1 MHHITDPKRMGMGP
15 YGFHV
20 KHRARGSKIALY
32 SATRSRA
39 GH

>member
-1 MHHITDPKRMGMGP
+1 MLQIKFPKRIGMGP
-15 YGFHV
+15 FGFHV

-32 SATRSRA
+32 SATRSQA